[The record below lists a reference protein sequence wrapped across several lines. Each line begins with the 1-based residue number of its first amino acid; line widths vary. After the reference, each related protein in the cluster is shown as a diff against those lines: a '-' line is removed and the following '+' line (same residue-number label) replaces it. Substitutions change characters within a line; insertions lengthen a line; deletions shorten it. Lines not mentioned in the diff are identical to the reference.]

1 MDTTSRLSLATQLT
15 QPPQFTHD
23 CEQCTYLGRHVD
35 DKGNEADL
43 YIHLTQRDVEQTVIA
58 RYSSEGREY
67 SSGAPFSFGS
77 NPALTEARLRAQAR
91 GLVEFDV
98 VSAVNYAKP
107 GTVAYD
113 EMLRAL
119 PGTLEI
125 KAYLAYQE
133 RDFNEAQVLVRRM
146 VSLAKRRYPHSCT
159 THEKCIDLVESQLRQ
174 FIGAL
179 YGKLDM
185 QVYKTAMDMVDFLY
199 AEAPQATADLEPL

>member
-1 MDTTSRLSLATQLT
+1 MDTTSATSLATQLT

-43 YIHLTQRDVEQTVIA
+43 YIHLSQRDIEQTVIA

-91 GLVEFDV
+91 GLVEYDV
-98 VSAVNYAKP
+98 VSGVNYAKA
-107 GTVAYD
+107 GTFAYN

-125 KAYLAYQE
+125 KAHRAFQE

-146 VSLAKRRYPHSCT
+146 MSLAKRRYPHSCT
-159 THEKCIDLVESQLRQ
+159 THENCIDLVESQIRK
-174 FIGAL
+174 FVGAL
-179 YGKLDM
+179 QGCTDM
-185 QVYKTAMDMVDFLY
+185 EVYRQAMNMVEFLY
-199 AEAPQATADLEPL
+199 AEAPQAPADLEPL